1 MNPPR
6 SVGIQTATG
15 DSSRGNKEAEQTQKR
30 HPAVD
35 VSGGEMKVPYGKEQ
49 YCIGTWNVRSGI
61 KVSWKW
67 SNRRRQD
74 WTLAF

>member
-6 SVGIQTATG
+6 SVGVQNATG
-15 DSSRGNKEAEQTQKR
+15 DSSRGNKEAEQKQKR

-35 VSGGEMKVPYGKEQ
+35 VSGGEMKVLYGKEQ

-61 KVSWKW
+61 KVNWKW
-67 SNRRRQD
+67 SNRRWQD
-74 WTLAF
+74 WTLTF